1 MLSAGIQG
9 TFSSNWKAALVG
21 SKCIHSSSD
30 TRKVT
35 SEVIRAALRQLRST
49 ASFGPLTTRQNSAP
63 TRGRKVTTERIGQ
76 LTIALS
82 HEQHEVADEG
92 GDADQHDEGV
102 VIQVTALEAAQH
114 TGEILRARGDAV
126 GAQPVDSGAVA
137 LLPEHAAD
145 RQGGLDEH
153 RVIELVEI
161 PLVVEQRV
169 QRLEGPDGPGR
180 HR

>member
-1 MLSAGIQG
+1 MLSAGIQA

-35 SEVIRAALRQLRST
+35 SEVIIAALRQLRST
-49 ASFGPLTTRQNSAP
+49 ASLGPCTTRQNSAP
-63 TRGRKVTTERIGQ
+63 TTGRKVTTERIGQ

-92 GDADQHDEGV
+92 GDADQHDKGV
-102 VIQVTALEAAQH
+102 VEQISALEAAQH
-114 TGEILRARGDAV
+114 AGQILRSCGDAV
-126 GAQPVDSGAVA
+126 GAKPVDGGTVA

-145 RQGGLDEH
+145 RQRGLHEH
-153 RVIELVEI
+153 RVVEFVEV
-161 PLVVEQRV
+161 PL
-169 QRLEGPDGPGR
+169 
-180 HR
+180 